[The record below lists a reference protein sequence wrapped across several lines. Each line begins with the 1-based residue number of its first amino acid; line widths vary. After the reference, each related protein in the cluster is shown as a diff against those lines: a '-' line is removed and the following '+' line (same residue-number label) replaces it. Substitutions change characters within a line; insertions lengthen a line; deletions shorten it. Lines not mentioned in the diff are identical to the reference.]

1 MVSGTA
7 CVGLNGMTF
16 GVCMCFVPLLLS
28 FDITVK
34 DTTLSL
40 VYWLW
45 SENASLK
52 HTIFEYVLI
61 LTLSLSSAHVLNV
74 LSSSERSC
82 RTMREKERC
91 KSCVSSSAS

>member
-7 CVGLNGMTF
+7 CVGLNGMIF
-16 GVCMCFVPLLLS
+16 GVCIRFVPLLLS
-28 FDITVK
+28 FGLTVK
-34 DTTLSL
+34 DTTLFL

-61 LTLSLSSAHVLNV
+61 LASSLSNAHVLDV
-74 LSSSERSC
+74 LSSSEHS
-82 RTMREKERC
+82 
-91 KSCVSSSAS
+91 